1 MYNRII
7 ISSPPLCVLSF
18 SHNYRDISQIF
29 QLSSLMVAF
38 AISSAFIP
46 DRFLWSILRLTN
58 LVLHLVSGICHIW
71 YLASGRKNLLEK
83 KFQFLSVFAISI
95 QYSTVCP
102 KIVGKR
108 YIFVYISY
116 TNGNFDVL
124 LLFWHSLQSY
134 LFNNITKLLFYCHIT
149 CILALQRSILSSNC
163 KVHIWTY
170 GRHIW
175 IYSFDFF
182 HIYQRLDINRDISE
196 H

>member
-1 MYNRII
+1 MLHEINIFMFWPY
-7 ISSPPLCVLSF
+7 SSTFHTEDQTKEYIVSAVLW
-18 SHNYRDISQIF
+18 Y
-29 QLSSLMVAF
+29 
-38 AISSAFIP
+38 
-46 DRFLWSILRLTN
+46 
-58 LVLHLVSGICHIW
+58 LVL
-71 YLASGRKNLLEK
+71 
-83 KFQFLSVFAISI
+83 
-95 QYSTVCP
+95 STVCP